1 MIARKIKVSVG
12 VIVVMVKLND
22 SSTAKALWDSL
33 PISGNANI
41 WGDEIYFSI
50 PIYQEEE
57 QDSQK
62 TVQIGDVAYWPPGR
76 AMCLFWGQTPVS
88 APGEVRPA
96 SAVNVIGVID
106 GDPTVLNNVSDGS
119 EITVERVIE

>member
-57 QDSQK
+57 QDS
-62 TVQIGDVAYWPPGR
+62 
-76 AMCLFWGQTPVS
+76 
-88 APGEVRPA
+88 
-96 SAVNVIGVID
+96 
-106 GDPTVLNNVSDGS
+106 
-119 EITVERVIE
+119 